1 VIPRWLPYVALFLL
15 TVGWFAVAWT
25 LKAMILDRRARRLA
39 AEAASLASEAPTTAD
54 AEEPLVASRTGG
66 SGVTGGQVDS
76 GHLTHDL

>member
-1 VIPRWLPYVALFLL
+1 VIPRWLPFVALFLL

-39 AEAASLASEAPTTAD
+39 AEAAALASEAPNSAD
-54 AEEPLVASRTGG
+54 AVELLPASRTEGAG
-66 SGVTGGQVDS
+66 ATEGQVDS